1 MKTLV
6 TCYRMSCGLKIFA
19 LRLVT
24 PSGNVSFAARYSP
37 WWAGGQQYDVDRDHA
52 AYKLREARRAG
63 KKILKSS
70 WIAG

>member
-1 MKTLV
+1 MKTHV
-6 TCYRMSCGLKIFA
+6 TCYRLSCGLKIFA

-37 WWAGGQQYDVDRDHA
+37 WWAGVEQYDVDRDHA
-52 AYKLREARRAG
+52 AYKLREARRQG
-63 KKILKSS
+63 RKILKSS